1 MTIYFFSLFLAISI
15 WCDALSANDFEVQ
28 KNQIN
33 KAHEDIALVKQNFK
47 KALMKAV
54 SEKGVQGA
62 LGDCK
67 VMAPQLGVRG
77 ESVEIGRTSHK
88 VRNPSNQPREWVKP
102 LLEEYLKTP
111 KSKHEPYQVVSLG
124 EKHFGYVEPL
134 YVEAV
139 CLNCHGGQL
148 ESGVKKEIAQLYPKD
163 SATGFKVGDFRGLIW
178 LESKSP

>member
-1 MTIYFFSLFLAISI
+1 MRIYFLSFVLAISI
-15 WCDALSANDFEVQ
+15 WSSALSANEFEVQ
-28 KNQIN
+28 KNQID
-33 KAHEDIALVKQNFK
+33 KAHENITQVKQNFK
-47 KALMKAV
+47 KALLKAV

-67 VMAPQLGVRG
+67 VMAPQLGVQA
-77 ESVEIGRTSHK
+77 ETVEIGRTSHK

-102 LLEEYLKTP
+102 LLEKYLKTP
-111 KSKHEPYQVVSLG
+111 RAKHEPYQVVSLG

-139 CLNCHGGQL
+139 CLNCHGGHINA
-148 ESGVKKEIAQLYPKD
+148 SVKKEIAQLYPKD

-178 LESKSP
+178 LESRSP